1 VRLPKEAADHFM
13 TAKIKFF
20 ASPNPARFRAANL
33 SVGVHKVRVIALA
46 GLIIGVSAGAALAAG
61 SVERGDYLVNS
72 IMACG
77 NCHTPIGA
85 QGFEQDKALSGRLV
99 EESPAFTAISANLTP
114 AGPTK
119 DWTDEQLAKAIRE
132 GIRPD
137 GTLIGPPMPFEV
149 YSKISDDDLASIVAY
164 LRTVPAIEN
173 DPGTSKYN
181 IPLPPAWGP
190 PVTTVAAVPEG
201 VTVEYGAYLAG
212 PLGHCTVCHTPQMQ
226 NGQFDFENQLGAGG
240 MQFAQPDGSMVTV
253 PNITPNGIGE
263 YTDEQIATIIT
274 HGKRPDGSAMH
285 PPMPYG
291 FFANM
296 KPDDVSAIILY
307 LRSLPPKG

>member
-1 VRLPKEAADHFM
+1 MRISAIAIL
-13 TAKIKFF
+13 
-20 ASPNPARFRAANL
+20 
-33 SVGVHKVRVIALA
+33 GVMA
-46 GLIIGVSAGAALAAG
+46 GLAAASGAAAAP
-61 SVERGDYLVNS
+61 SVERGNYLVNT
-72 IMACG
+72 IMGCG
-77 NCHTPIGA
+77 NCHTPVGPN
-85 QGFEQDKALSGRLV
+85 GPEFDKALSGMMV
-99 EESPAFTAISANLTP
+99 ENSEAFTAVASNITP
-114 AGPTK
+114 AGRVA
-119 DWTDEQLAKAIRE
+119 DWSDEELARAIRE

-137 GTLIGPPMPFEV
+137 GSLIGPPMPFEV

-164 LRTVPAIEN
+164 LRTVPAVEN